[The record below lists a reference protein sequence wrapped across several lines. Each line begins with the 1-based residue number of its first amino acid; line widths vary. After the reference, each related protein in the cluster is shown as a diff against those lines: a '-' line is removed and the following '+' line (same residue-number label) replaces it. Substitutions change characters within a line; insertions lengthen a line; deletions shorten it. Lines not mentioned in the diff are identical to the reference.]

1 VDHTFDH
8 RATFVVVVNE
18 ESTDP
23 SAPPI
28 RFAVLGPVRAWSGDH
43 ELNLGPRQ
51 QRQILGLLLTRI
63 GRDVQVHQIIEM
75 LWGHAAPASAVNS
88 VHRFIGAL
96 RRTLEP
102 GLAARSG
109 GRWLL
114 RRDSAYRL
122 VAPLRA
128 IDLME
133 FRRLVDEARQAE
145 NFGFRDVAI
154 ARYAEALAQ
163 SHGRCADDGTQEVR
177 RYSAFVSIDEEYASA
192 ARDAARAAVAFG
204 QIGTLLP
211 AVRRAAELSPLDEAL
226 QARLMLMLAAD
237 GRQAD
242 AFALFQSVRD
252 TLDRELGVDPGP
264 ELRAA
269 YDDVLHPRHKAPAA
283 AGPAPAAQIIPAQ
296 LPRDLPLFTGRRAEL
311 DRATGLVAD
320 GEAMPVIAVDGM
332 PGVGK
337 SVFAVHWAHEVAGR
351 FPDGQ
356 IYLDLRGPDGET
368 PPMSAGEA
376 LESLLSTLGINSAA
390 IPPGLGAKAALYR
403 SHIAGRRI
411 LVLLDNA
418 ANVEQVRPLLPG
430 AAECLVVITSRM
442 RLTGLSASNGAEL
455 LTLGLPGE
463 DDARTLLTRR
473 LTATTGR
480 QSWTADRDALDSII
494 KSSGRLP
501 LALTAVSAEVAVYP
515 TPNVADVAAELRRR
529 GAEPD
534 AFGTDGASML
544 RNAFACAYRSL
555 SRPGARLFRLLS
567 LHPGPDFS
575 AAAAAAMTGLAPEDV
590 RPLLVELTRSHLL
603 TASPGGRLAWHPLL
617 RAYAR
622 ELCESTD
629 DRADRCAAGI
639 RLVQHYRHTAYAAHL
654 LMRPLLAPIPP
665 GEVPEGVTVE
675 PIDGYRGA
683 IAWFQAEQEVLRRI
697 VDWPAASEA
706 GPAKWQLATTLL
718 PFFQR
723 TGLVRE
729 WLATMSSAL
738 NAVEVTGDRQGQAH
752 LLRCL
757 AGACHFLGDDGQAR
771 DHLRRAQQIFAAL
784 GLTTEQAYV
793 HNNMGV
799 VLAAIGSHAEAENEF
814 EKARVLYQQAG
825 HRKGVA
831 SALEG
836 VAACQASAGKQ
847 QSAVDHYE
855 RAMAGYQ
862 RLGDQNGMGGC
873 LLGLG
878 GLWLKAGKANLALDY
893 LRRAVDAYR
902 EVGNRADEAH
912 ALIALGDALAAVEQ
926 DAVPAWREAL
936 EILDKLRLPA
946 AITVLDRLRP

>member
-1 VDHTFDH
+1 M
-8 RATFVVVVNE
+8 NE
-18 ESTDP
+18 EHTDP

-28 RFAVLGPVRAWSGDH
+28 RFAVLGPVRAWSGDR

-51 QRQILGLLLTRI
+51 QRQILGLLLTRV
-63 GRDVQVHQIIEM
+63 GRDVPVHQFIEM
-75 LWGHAAPASAVNS
+75 LWGHSAPASAVNS
-88 VHRFIGAL
+88 VHRFISAL

-102 GLAARSG
+102 GLPARSG

-163 SHGRCADDGTQEVR
+163 SHGRCADDGSQEVR
-177 RYSAFVSIDEEYASA
+177 RYSAFVSIDEEYAAA

-204 QIGTLLP
+204 QIGALLP
-211 AVRRAAELSPLDEAL
+211 AVRRAAEMKPLDEAL
-226 QARLMLMLAAD
+226 QARLMLLLAAD

-252 TLDRELGVDPGP
+252 ALDRELGVDPGP

-269 YDDVLHPRHKAPAA
+269 YDEVLHPRQKVTVA
-283 AGPAPAAQIIPAQ
+283 AGPAPVAPMVPAQ

-311 DRATGLVAD
+311 DRLTGLVTD
-320 GEAMPVIAVDGM
+320 DTMPVIAIDGM

-337 SVFAVHWAHEVAGR
+337 SVFAVHWAHDVAGR

-356 IYLDLRGPDGET
+356 IYLDLRGPTPGA
-368 PPMSAGEA
+368 PPMSADEA
-376 LESLLSTLGINSAA
+376 LASLLSTLGVNGAA

-403 SHIAGRRI
+403 SHIAGRRV

-418 ANVEQVRPLLPG
+418 DSVEQVRPLLPG
-430 AAECLVVITSRM
+430 AAECLVVITSRI
-442 RLTGLSASNGAEL
+442 RLTALSASNGAEL

-480 QSWTADRDALDSII
+480 QSWAADRAALDSIVA
-494 KSSGRLP
+494 SCGRLP

-515 TPNVADVAAELRRR
+515 TPNVAEVAAGLRRR
-529 GAEPD
+529 GCGPD
-534 AFGTDGASML
+534 AFGTDGAAML
-544 RNAFACAYRSL
+544 RHSFACAYQSL
-555 SRPGARLFRLLS
+555 SPAGARLFRLLS
-567 LHPGPDFS
+567 IHPGPDFS
-575 AAAAAAMTGLAPEDV
+575 AAAAAAIAGRAPEDA
-590 RPLLVELTRSHLL
+590 RPLLIELTRSHLL
-603 TASPGGRLAWHPLL
+603 TASPGGRLRWHPLL
-617 RAYAR
+617 RAFAR
-622 ELCESTD
+622 ELCEATD
-629 DRADRCAAGI
+629 ERPERCAAAV
-639 RLVQHYRHTAYAAHL
+639 RLLQQYRHTAYAAHL
-654 LMRPLLAPIPP
+654 LLRPLLEPIPP
-665 GEVPEGVTVE
+665 GEVPDGVTVE
-675 PIDGYRGA
+675 PIGSYRAA
-683 IAWFQAEQEVLRRI
+683 IAWFEAEQEALRRI
-697 VDWPAASEA
+697 VEWAADVEA
-706 GPAKWQLATTLL
+706 GPATWQLATTLL

-738 NAVEVTGDRQGQAH
+738 NAVEVSGDQRGQAH

-757 AGACHFLGDDGQAR
+757 AGACHFLGDHGRAR
-771 DHLRRAQQIFAAL
+771 DHLRRSLQLFAAL

-799 VLAAIGSHAEAENEF
+799 VLAAIGSHEEAENEF
-814 EKARVLYQQAG
+814 DRARLLYQQAG

-831 SALEG
+831 SAIEG
-836 VAACQASAGKQ
+836 VAACQASAGRLR
-847 QSAVDHYE
+847 SAVDHYE
-855 RAMAGYQ
+855 RAMAGYL
-862 RLGDQNGMGGC
+862 RLGDQNGVGGC

-878 GLWLKAGKANLALDY
+878 DLWLKAGNANLALDY
-893 LRRAVDAYR
+893 LYRAVDAYR
-902 EVGNRADEAH
+902 EVRNRADEAH
-912 ALIALGDALAAVEQ
+912 ALIALGDALAAVDRTQ
-926 DAVPAWREAL
+926 DAYPAWRGAL
-936 EILDKLRLPA
+936 EILEKLRLPA
-946 AITVLDRLRP
+946 ATAALDRLRS